1 MRTGTPA
8 LAASARP
15 SSTVVPFSSPLEA
28 SFEPMM
34 GFDVSTAT
42 RSVPDGASCALA
54 SADGAGGVCA
64 QPAATASAHSNA
76 MLFMGLLLSA
86 HCKIKPML
94 YDLILRGG
102 RVIDPAQSLDG
113 AYDVAIREGR
123 IVAVLPS
130 IAASGARESI
140 DVSGK
145 LVLPRLIDTH
155 AHVFQYVTGRFGLE
169 AELGGVRSG
178 GALLVAQGG
187 SSCMTL
193 PAFREF
199 GVQPKPSR
207 GVTFPSAVLGGGMEG
222 HFYPE
227 LYRPDCIDVDATV
240 RSASENRD
248 IVKGFKAHA
257 ELGGFARWGIE
268 SIRLAA
274 EIGRQANLPVY
285 IHFGQLWGLPESGDN
300 GVDPDT
306 ILEQVVPLLKAGDIL
321 AHPFT
326 RHPGGF
332 VNREGKVHPIVEEA
346 LARGLKTDV
355 GHGSHFSYRMARI
368 ALDAGIVPDTLG
380 ADMHGYNTR
389 VPAPRGTPSEHP
401 DKEHMFFGQTR
412 FSLASAMSSML
423 ALGLPLER
431 IVPMVTT
438 HAAAMLGMQ
447 GEIGNL
453 KPGVAA
459 DVSVL
464 HDERGRWSLRDNE
477 GTIVRAE
484 RMLRPHFC
492 LRDGRRHDSDAS
504 ILPPLAAAA

>member
-1 MRTGTPA
+1 MP
-8 LAASARP
+8 
-15 SSTVVPFSSPLEA
+15 
-28 SFEPMM
+28 
-34 GFDVSTAT
+34 
-42 RSVPDGASCALA
+42 
-54 SADGAGGVCA
+54 
-64 QPAATASAHSNA
+64 
-76 MLFMGLLLSA
+76 
-86 HCKIKPML
+86 
-94 YDLILRGG
+94 YDLLLRGG
-102 RVIDPAQSLDG
+102 RVIDPAQNLDG
-113 AYDVAIREGR
+113 NYDVAITGGR
-123 IVAVLPS
+123 IAAVLPS
-130 IAASGARESI
+130 IAPSSASDAI

-145 LVLPRLIDTH
+145 LVLPGLIDTH

-169 AELGGVRSG
+169 ADLCGVRSG
-178 GALLVAQGG
+178 VTTLVDQGG
-187 SSCMTL
+187 PSCITL

-199 GVQPKPSR
+199 VVNAKKSR
-207 GVTFPSAVLGGGMEG
+207 VVTFLSSYLVGGLEG
-222 HFYPE
+222 HYYPS
-227 LYRPDCIDVDATV
+227 LYEPDCIDVDATV
-240 RSASENRD
+240 KSANENRD

-268 SIRLAA
+268 VMRLSA
-274 EIGRQANLPVY
+274 EIARQAKLPLY
-285 IHFGQLWGLPESGDN
+285 IHFGQLWELPSSGAN

-306 ILEQVVPLLKAGDIL
+306 ILEQVVPLLKPGDIL

-332 VNREGKVHPIVEEA
+332 VNREGKVHPIVKEA

-412 FSLASAMSSML
+412 FSLVSAMSSML

-438 HAAAMLGMQ
+438 HPAAMLRMEN
-447 GEIGNL
+447 EIGSL

-477 GTIVRAE
+477 GTVVRAD
-484 RMLRPHFC
+484 RMLRPYFC
-492 LRDGRRHDSDAS
+492 LRAGKREDADAS
-504 ILPPLAAAA
+504 ILPPLAQAA

>member
-1 MRTGTPA
+1 
-8 LAASARP
+8 
-15 SSTVVPFSSPLEA
+15 
-28 SFEPMM
+28 
-34 GFDVSTAT
+34 
-42 RSVPDGASCALA
+42 
-54 SADGAGGVCA
+54 
-64 QPAATASAHSNA
+64 
-76 MLFMGLLLSA
+76 
-86 HCKIKPML
+86 ML
-94 YDLILRGG
+94 YDLLLRGG

-113 AYDVAIREGR
+113 TYDVAVSEGR
-123 IVAVLPS
+123 IAAVLPS
-130 IAASGARESI
+130 IARSSAKETV

-145 LVLPRLIDTH
+145 LVLPGLIDTH

-169 AELGGVRSG
+169 ADLCGVRSG
-178 GALLVAQGG
+178 VTTLVDQGG
-187 SSCMTL
+187 PSCMTL

-199 GVQPKPSR
+199 VVNAKQSR
-207 GVTFPSAVLGGGMEG
+207 VVAFLSAYLVGGMEG
-222 HFYPE
+222 HYYPA
-227 LYRPDCIDVDATV
+227 LYKPDCIDIDATV
-240 RSASENRD
+240 KAANENRD

-268 SIRLAA
+268 VIRLAA
-274 EIGRQANLPVY
+274 QIGKRADLPVY
-285 IHFGQLWGLPESGDN
+285 IHFGQLWGLPDSGEKGSN
-300 GVDPDT
+300 AAVNPDT
-306 ILEQVVPLLKAGDIL
+306 ILEQVVPLLKPGDIL

-332 VNREGKVHPIVEEA
+332 VDREGKVHPIVKEA

-355 GHGSHFSYRMARI
+355 GHGSHFSYRVARI

-389 VPAPRGTPSEHP
+389 VPVPRGTPDEHS
-401 DKEHMFFGQTR
+401 DKDHMFFGQTR
-412 FSLASAMSSML
+412 FSLVSAMSSML
-423 ALGLPLER
+423 ALGLPLEK

-438 HAAAMLGMQ
+438 HPAEMLGMQ

-453 KPGVAA
+453 KPGTAA

-477 GTIVRAE
+477 GNTVRAE

-492 LRDGRRHDSDAS
+492 LRDGKRHDADAS